1 MTRVLV
7 LGGTGML
14 GHRVVHGLAEAHEVH
29 ATVRDAEVATRAQLP
44 AALHQLDVLDSDAL
58 RGVLERV
65 TPAVVINCAG
75 IVKQLDAAKQAI
87 PSIRINALFPH
98 ELAQACL
105 RHDARLVHVSTD
117 CVFSGDLPFPR
128 AYREDDVA
136 DGRDLYGRTKFLG
149 EVGAPAITLR
159 TSIIGPELHHGNGLF
174 EWFRRQGDTEVPG
187 FRNAWFSGLTT
198 HALADVIRKLVES
211 HSGLEGVFHVSTDP
225 INKHDLLLALRDVL
239 ALPTTIRGVDTPL
252 INRVLDS
259 SRFRNAT
266 AIQIPG
272 WGDMLSY
279 YEKEPHV
286 QTA

>member
-14 GHRVVHGLAEAHEVH
+14 GHRVVHQFAGPHEVH
-29 ATVRDAEVATRAQLP
+29 TTIRDADAATRAQLP

-58 RGVLERV
+58 HGVLERV
-65 TPAVVINCAG
+65 APAVVVNCVG

-87 PSIRINALFPH
+87 PSIKINALFPH

-105 RHDARLVHVSTD
+105 RHDAWLVHVSTD
-117 CVFSGDLPFPR
+117 CVFSGHLPFPQV
-128 AYREDDVA
+128 YSEDDVA
-136 DGRDLYGRTKFLG
+136 DARDLYGRTKYLG

-159 TSIIGPELHHGNGLF
+159 TSIIGPELEHGNGLF
-174 EWFRRQGDTEVPG
+174 EWFRRQGDIEVSG

-198 HALADVIRKLVES
+198 HTLADVIRSLVEC
-211 HSGLEGVFHVSTDP
+211 HRGLGGVFHVSADP

-239 ALPTTIRGVDTPL
+239 ALPTTIRGVDTPR

-259 SRFRNAT
+259 SRFRDAT
-266 AIQIPG
+266 AIEIPG
-272 WGDMLSY
+272 WGDMLNHY
-279 YEKEPHV
+279 KKESHV

>member
-1 MTRVLV
+1 MTCVLV

-14 GHRVVHGLAEAHEVH
+14 GHSVVHAFAGAHEVH
-29 ATVRDAEVATRAQLP
+29 ASVRDLDVATRAQLP
-44 AALHQLDVLDSDAL
+44 ATLHELDVLDSDAL
-58 RGVLERV
+58 HGVLERS
-65 TPAVVINCAG
+65 TPDVVVNCVG

-136 DGRDLYGRTKFLG
+136 DGRDLYGRTKLLG
-149 EVGAPAITLR
+149 EVDAPAITLR
-159 TSIIGPELHHGNGLF
+159 TSIIGPELQHGNGLF
-174 EWFRRQGDTEVPG
+174 EWFRRQGDSEVPG

-198 HALADVIRKLVES
+198 HALAGIIRDLVES
-211 HSGLEGVFHVSTDP
+211 HRGLGGVFHVSSDP

-239 ALPTTIRGVDTPL
+239 ALPTTIRGVDTPR

-259 SRFRNAT
+259 SRFRDAT

-272 WGDMLSY
+272 WGDMLTH
-279 YEKEPHV
+279 YERQSHV